1 MKRYIF
7 NLVLISLIS
16 SGTYAQKI
24 SLSDKLPM
32 DPAVKAGKLPNGLT
46 YYIRKNAEPKNRAE
60 LRLVI
65 KAGSIL
71 ETEEQRGLA
80 HFMEHMNFNGTKNFP
95 KNELVNFLEKSG
107 IKFGADLNAYTSF
120 DETVYMLPVPTD
132 TLEKFEKYLSVLA
145 DWSGNA
151 TLEHSEIDKER
162 GVVLEEAR
170 LRKGAGQRINEKL
183 YPVLFRGSRYAERLP
198 IGLESVIQNAPYDEF
213 KKFKEEWYRPNLQ
226 AIVAVGDFDPAVVE
240 EMIKKLFSG
249 FKNPAK
255 EQPRARYTVPLSG
268 GTDAIVITDKEQPYS
283 MVQLFYLQ
291 PERKEVTAQ
300 NRREAIVR
308 SLFNTMISRRL
319 SELQQ
324 KADPP
329 FQFGMSGYS
338 SFLAG
343 LDALNAI
350 AVAKG
355 NDVEKALVA
364 VLDENQRAAQFGFTQ
379 GELDRAKLSY
389 KTGVEKQ
396 FAEKDKTGSASYV
409 NELVQCFLDE
419 VVMTDISYD
428 KVFVDEYLEG
438 IRLEEV
444 NAFVKQVMTKENR
457 VLALIGPEAA
467 KDALPTEDRLK
478 ELLDNT
484 GTAIAAYVDEA
495 VATSLVEKIPAPGKI
510 RSEKQVP
517 EAGVTELIFENG
529 VKVNLKPTDFKNDEI
544 VFRGSRWGGTSLYP
558 DEEAEN
564 ASYATFVAS
573 TSGNGQLTGSQLT
586 KYMSGKVARVS
597 VSIGNIS
604 ETVSGMSN
612 VKDFETA
619 LQMIYN
625 KFTNNHLD
633 NEAVTGALGNQRDYL
648 ANLEATPT
656 PEKVYSDTL
665 QSVVNNYHS
674 RVRPMTSER
683 LAALNPARS
692 MEIFKERLADASGF
706 EFTFVGN
713 FEIEKIR
720 PLLAT
725 YLGSLP
731 SSGKKPEYKD
741 LGIYPPEGAVSK
753 TVKKGTE
760 DKANV
765 TLLITG
771 EYQPDDTDEL
781 LLSAVGDILQIKLTE
796 KLREEEGGVY
806 SPYARIRASRFPSA
820 RFQLVIGFGC
830 APANVEKLIALTLEE
845 IGKLREN
852 GGSRDD
858 IEKYVNNEKLNFQT
872 QLKNN
877 NYWLNALSDKYQKGE
892 DIKTI
897 LTEDK
902 NLEKVTVESTKV
914 IAQKYLTGD
923 NFIRV
928 VLLPEDK

>member
-1 MKRYIF
+1 MKRQIF
-7 NLVLISLIS
+7 SLVLTLLIS
-16 SGTYAQKI
+16 SWAYAQNI
-24 SLSDKLPM
+24 RLTDKLPM
-32 DPAVKAGKLPNGLT
+32 DPAVKVGKLPNGLT
-46 YYIRKNAEPKNRAE
+46 YYIRKNVEPKNRAE

-80 HFMEHMNFNGTKNFP
+80 HFMEHMNFNGTRNFP

-132 TLEKFEKYLSVLA
+132 TLAKFEKYLSVLA

-151 TLEHSEIDKER
+151 TLDHTEIDKER

-170 LRKGAGQRINEKL
+170 LGKGAQQRIYEKL

-198 IGLESVIQNAPYDEF
+198 IGLESVIQNAPYEQF
-213 KKFKEEWYRPNLQ
+213 KKFKEEWYRPDLQ
-226 AIVAVGDFDPAVVE
+226 SIVAVGDFDPAVVE
-240 EMIKKLFSG
+240 GMIKKLFSG

-255 EQPRARYTVPLSG
+255 AQARTRYTVPLSG

-291 PERKEVTAQ
+291 PERKEITAE
-300 NRREAIVR
+300 NRREAIIR

-355 NDVEKALVA
+355 TDVEKALVA
-364 VLDENQRAAQFGFTQ
+364 VLDENQRAARFGFTQ
-379 GELDRAKLSY
+379 GELDRARLSY

-396 FAEKDKTGSASYV
+396 FAEKDKTASSSYV
-409 NELVQCFLDE
+409 EELVQCFLDG

-428 KVFVDEYLEG
+428 KVFVDQYLDG
-438 IRLEEV
+438 IRVEEV
-444 NAFVKQVMTKENR
+444 NAFVKKVITPENR

-467 KDALPTEDRLK
+467 KDVLPTADRLK
-478 ELLDNT
+478 QLLDNT
-484 GTAIAAYVDEA
+484 GTAITAYVDEE
-495 VATSLVEKIPAPGKI
+495 VAASLVAEIPAPGKI

-517 EAGVTELIFENG
+517 EAGVTELVFENG
-529 VKVNLKPTDFKNDEI
+529 VKVNLRPTDFKNDEI
-544 VFRGSRWGGTSLYP
+544 VFRGNRWGGTSLYP
-558 DEEAEN
+558 DAEADN
-564 ASYATFVAS
+564 ATYASFMAS
-573 TSGNGQLTGSQLT
+573 NSGNGTLTRPQLT
-586 KYMSGKVARVS
+586 KFMSGKVAGVN

-633 NEAVTGALGNQRDYL
+633 KEAVAGAIGNQRDYL

-656 PEKVYSDTL
+656 PEKVYNDTL
-665 QSVVNNYHS
+665 LSVIYNYHPRRS
-674 RVRPMTSER
+674 PMTSAR
-683 LAALNPARS
+683 WAALNPERS
-692 MEIFKERLADASGF
+692 MEIFKERMSDASGF

-713 FEIEKIR
+713 FEVEKIK

-731 SSGKKPEYKD
+731 STGKKPEYKD
-741 LGIYPPEGAVSK
+741 PGVYPPRGKVSK
-753 TVKKGTE
+753 TVKKGSE

-765 TLLITG
+765 TLLFTG
-771 EYQPDDTDEL
+771 EYRPDDTEEQ
-781 LLSAVGDILQIKLTE
+781 LLSAVGEILQIKLTE

-806 SPYARIRASRFPSA
+806 SPYASMNYNRFPSA
-820 RFQLVIGFGC
+820 RYQLVIGFGC
-830 APANVEKLIALTLEE
+830 APANVEKLISLTLEE
-845 IGKLREN
+845 IRKIREN
-852 GGSRDD
+852 GGSRED

-872 QLKNN
+872 NLKNN
-877 NYWLNALSDKYQKGE
+877 NYWLNALADKYQKGG
-892 DIKTI
+892 DVKTI

-902 NLEKVTVESTKV
+902 QLEKVTVESTKA
-914 IAQKYLTGD
+914 IAQKYLTGE

>member
-1 MKRYIF
+1 MK
-7 NLVLISLIS
+7 V
-16 SGTYAQKI
+16 
-24 SLSDKLPM
+24 
-32 DPAVKAGKLPNGLT
+32 GKLPNGLT
-46 YYIRKNAEPKNRAE
+46 YYIRKNVEPKNRAE

-132 TLEKFEKYLSVLA
+132 TLAKFEKYLSVLA

-151 TLEHSEIDKER
+151 TLDPSEIDKER
-162 GVVLEEAR
+162 GVILEEAR
-170 LRKGAGQRINEKL
+170 LRKGAGQRVNEKL

-198 IGLESVIQNAPYDEF
+198 IGLESVIQNAPYAEF

-240 EMIKKLFSG
+240 GMIKKLFGG

-255 EQPRARYTVPLSG
+255 AQQRPTYTVPLSG
-268 GTDAIVITDKEQPYS
+268 GTDAIVITDKEQPYT

-291 PERKEVTAQ
+291 PEKKELTAQ
-300 NRREAIVR
+300 NRREAIIR
-308 SLFNTMISRRL
+308 SMFNTMISRRL

-355 NDVEKALVA
+355 NDVEKALIA

-389 KTGVEKQ
+389 KTNVEKQ

-409 NELVQCFLDE
+409 NELVQCFLDG
-419 VVMTDISYD
+419 VVMTDMAYD
-428 KVFVDEYLEG
+428 KDFVDQYLDG
-438 IRLEEV
+438 VQLEEV
-444 NAFVKQVMTKENR
+444 NAFVKQVITRENR

-467 KDALPTEDRLK
+467 KDALPTADRLK
-478 ELLDNT
+478 QLLDNT
-484 GTAIAAYVDEA
+484 GSSIAAYVDEA
-495 VATSLVEKIPAPGKI
+495 VAASLVERIPAPGKI

-517 EAGVTELIFENG
+517 EVGVTELIFENG

-544 VFRGSRWGGTSLYP
+544 VFRGSRWGGSSLYP
-558 DEEAEN
+558 DAEADN
-564 ASYATFVAS
+564 ATYSSFVAS
-573 TSGNGQLTGSQLT
+573 NSGNGKLTNPQLT
-586 KYMSGKVARVS
+586 KFMSGKVARVS
-597 VSIGNIS
+597 VSVDGIS
-604 ETVSGMSN
+604 ERVSGMSN
-612 VKDFETA
+612 VKDLETA
-619 LQMIYN
+619 LQMVYN

-633 NEAVTGALGNQRDYL
+633 KDVVAGAIGNQRDLL
-648 ANLEATPT
+648 ANMEATPT

-665 QSVVNNYHS
+665 QSVVYNYHP
-674 RVRPMTSER
+674 RVRPMTSARMAAMNPER
-683 LAALNPARS
+683 A

-713 FEIEKIR
+713 FEVEKIK

-731 SSGKKPEYKD
+731 SSGKTHEYKD
-741 LGIYPPEGAVSK
+741 LGIYPPKGKVSK
-753 TVKKGTE
+753 TVKKGSE

-765 TLLITG
+765 TLLVSG
-771 EYQPDDTDEL
+771 EYQPGESDET
-781 LLSAVGDILQIKLTE
+781 LLSALGEILQIKLTE

-806 SPYARIRASRFPSA
+806 SPYARITYSRFPSA
-820 RFQLVIGFGC
+820 RYQLMVGFGC
-830 APANVEKLIALTLEE
+830 APANVEKLIALTQTE
-845 IGKLREN
+845 IGKIREN
-852 GGSRDD
+852 GATPED
-858 IEKYVNNEKLNFQT
+858 IEKYVNNKKLNFQT
-872 QLKNN
+872 NLKNN
-877 NYWLNALSDKYQKGE
+877 NYWLSALADKYQKGE

-897 LTEDK
+897 PTGDK
-902 NLEKVTVESTKV
+902 ALEKVTVESTKAM
-914 IAQKYLTGD
+914 AQKYLTGE

>member
-1 MKRYIF
+1 MKQQIF
-7 NLVLISLIS
+7 SLVLISLIS
-16 SGTYAQKI
+16 SWTFAQKI
-24 SLSDKLPM
+24 DLADKLPM

-46 YYIRKNAEPKNRAE
+46 YYIRKNVEPKNRAE

-132 TLEKFEKYLSVLA
+132 TLSKFEKYLSVLA

-151 TLEHSEIDKER
+151 TLNHSEIDKER
-162 GVVLEEAR
+162 GVIIEEAR
-170 LRKGAGQRINEKL
+170 LRKGAGQRVNEKL

-198 IGLESVIQNAPYDEF
+198 IGLESVIQNAPYAEF
-213 KKFKEEWYRPNLQ
+213 KKFKEDWYRPNLQ

-240 EMIKKLFSG
+240 GMIKKLFSG
-249 FKNPAK
+249 FKNPSK
-255 EQPRARYTVPLSG
+255 MKPRANYTVPLSG

-291 PERKEVTAQ
+291 PERKELTAQ
-300 NRREAIVR
+300 NRREAIIR

-355 NDVEKALVA
+355 NDVEKALIA

-409 NELVQCFLDE
+409 NELVQCFLDD

-428 KVFVDEYLEG
+428 KAFVDQYLEG
-438 IRLEEV
+438 VKLDEV
-444 NAFVKQVMTKENR
+444 NAFVKQIITKENR

-467 KDALPTEDRLK
+467 KDALPTADRLK
-478 ELLDNT
+478 QLLDNT
-484 GTAIAAYVDEA
+484 GSTVSAYVDEA
-495 VATSLVEKIPAPGKI
+495 VAGSLVAKVPAPGKI

-517 EAGVTELIFENG
+517 EAGVTEIIFENG

-558 DEEAEN
+558 DADADN
-564 ASYATFVAS
+564 ATYSSFVAS
-573 TSGNGQLTGSQLT
+573 NSGNGTLTSPQLT
-586 KYMSGKVARVS
+586 KFMSGKVARANAS
-597 VSIGNIS
+597 VSNIS
-604 ETVSGMSN
+604 EGFSGMSN

-619 LQMIYN
+619 LQMVYN

-633 NEAVTGALGNQRDYL
+633 KEVVTGAIGNQRDYL
-648 ANLEATPT
+648 ANMEATPT

-665 QSVVNNYHS
+665 QSVIYNYNP
-674 RVRPMTSER
+674 RVRPMTSAR
-683 LAALNPARS
+683 WAALNPERA
-692 MEIFKERLADASGF
+692 MEIFKERFADASGF

-713 FEIEKIR
+713 FEVEKIK

-741 LGIYPPEGAVSK
+741 LGIYPPVGKVAK
-753 TVKKGTE
+753 TVKKGSE

-765 TLLITG
+765 TLLLSG
-771 EYQPDDTDEL
+771 EYQLNDSDEL
-781 LLSAVGDILQIKLTE
+781 LLNAVGEILQIKLTE

-806 SPYARIRASRFPSA
+806 SPYATMRTSRFPSA
-820 RFQLVIGFGC
+820 RYQLIVGFGC
-830 APANVEKLIALTLEE
+830 APANVEKLISLTLEE
-845 IGKLREN
+845 IGKIRAN
-852 GGSRDD
+852 GGTRED

-872 QLKNN
+872 NLKNN
-877 NYWLNALSDKYQKGE
+877 NYWLNALADKYQKGE

-897 LTEDK
+897 LTADK
-902 NLEKVTVESTKV
+902 KLEKVTVESTKA
-914 IAQKYLTGD
+914 IAQKYLKGD